1 MKKVRFVYNPGN
13 AFLAKE
19 ETKEYEG
26 YVSDAQIDKDHEEW
40 LLEQVDAV
48 GKSYWEEIKGE
59 QHENK

>member
-13 AFLAKE
+13 TFLVKE
-19 ETKEYEG
+19 ETREY
-26 YVSDAQIDKDHEEW
+26 DDHVPESKIEADYEEW

-59 QHENK
+59 